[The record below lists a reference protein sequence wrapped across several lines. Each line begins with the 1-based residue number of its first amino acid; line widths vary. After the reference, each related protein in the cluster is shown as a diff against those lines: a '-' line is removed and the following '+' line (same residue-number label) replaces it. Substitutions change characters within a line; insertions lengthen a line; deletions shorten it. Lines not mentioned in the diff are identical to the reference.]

1 MATYFIVKVIH
12 RLDGTVVVKGVL
24 PWNQRRVVFR
34 LERAPTTAILPGKT
48 YSVRRSQESI
58 DFTLTSTSAAQ
69 WHLLVK
75 HHFYLPELYLPR
87 REQVR
92 LLALSTQGISA
103 ALLALE
109 QQDHRA
115 LCMYISEP
123 YASQLA
129 YHFHRQSCL
138 VDAATFMLDSGFCH
152 YQALHICHLHGPEGT
167 RALFETPAKAFP
179 FLGIRHLQDNSSTA
193 GKLATTPSYQLIAR
207 MLAEAKCGATVLNA
221 LDLPASLRSALS
233 YCLDNHLVVRHHE
246 NIQLMGQHLI
256 QSSIRSQL
264 QTLAH
269 AFFPTYSDR
278 EIEYAYIRYS
288 SLYGAFNDS
297 DHGQLVNDAI
307 NSRFSIFTYSG
318 NESAASFCDEFSA
331 ILQILGG
338 AEPSIVHQGLAGQ
351 YGSEAQLVH
360 WESIPDGRGE
370 YRTFIV
376 WDFQWYST
384 VEVSLLLGHFT
395 PRDRVVFLCNQITAV
410 DDSLNSHMVNQLQG
424 YFPNHHIE
432 PPPGAISSPPS
443 DHSSLDR
450 AVAGLKADPT
460 LVAICDS
467 YQLCMVINE
476 LVRKRGNPVALETQW
491 DTYSKGD
498 RLLLKQT
505 LPKRVSCGRLIST
518 DDRGLRVETQ
528 GRHWRIDTETVRESV
543 CTRGAAMTI
552 DDALHAG
559 VRRAMVVAGV
569 ARMSGL
575 ARAVEEYGVD
585 LVGAFAH
592 NLSEAGALVAG
603 VSMQRITPTVE

>member
-1 MATYFIVKVIH
+1 MAAYLIVKVIH
-12 RLDGTVVVKGVL
+12 RLDGTTVVKGIS
-24 PWNQRRVVFR
+24 PRNQRRVVLR
-34 LERAPTTAILPGKT
+34 LKQTPTSAVLPGKT
-48 YSVRRSQESI
+48 YSLRRSQGEV
-58 DFTLTSTSAAQ
+58 DLTLTSTSAAH

-75 HHFYLPELYLPR
+75 HHFYLPDLYLPK

-92 LLALSTQGISA
+92 LLALNAQGISA

-109 QQDHRA
+109 QKNHRT
-115 LCMYISEP
+115 LCLYISEP
-123 YASQLA
+123 YASRLA
-129 YHFHRQSCL
+129 YYFHRQSCL
-138 VDAATFMLDSGFCH
+138 VKAATFLIDSGFCH
-152 YQALHICHLHGPEGT
+152 YQALSICHLHGPEGA
-167 RALFETPAKAFP
+167 RALFETPARAFP
-179 FLGIRHLQDNSSTA
+179 FIGVRHSQDDFSTA
-193 GKLATTPSYQLIAR
+193 GRLASTPSYQLIAR
-207 MLAEAKCGATVLNA
+207 MLTETKRGETVLNS
-221 LDLPASLRSALS
+221 LNLPASLRSALP
-233 YCLDNHLVVRHHE
+233 YCLDKHLVVRDHE
-246 NIQLMGQHLI
+246 NFQLMGHHLI

-264 QTLAH
+264 QTLTH
-269 AFFPTYSDR
+269 AFFPTYSNR
-278 EIEYAYIRYS
+278 EIEYAYVRYS
-288 SLYGAFNDS
+288 SLSGAFNDS
-297 DHGQLVNDAI
+297 DHGQLVDDAI
-307 NSRFSIFTYSG
+307 NSRFSIFTYLC
-318 NESAASFCDEFSA
+318 NESAASFCDEFSS

-338 AEPSIVHQGLAGQ
+338 SEPSIIHQGLAGR

-376 WDFQWYST
+376 WDFQWYSA

-395 PRDRVVFLCNQITAV
+395 PRDRVVFLCNQTTAV
-410 DDSLNSHMVNQLQG
+410 DDSLNSDMVNQLQS

-432 PPPGAISSPPS
+432 PPPGAISILPS

-450 AVAGLKADPT
+450 AVTGLQADPN

-467 YQLCMVINE
+467 YQLCVVINE
-476 LVRKRGNPVALETQW
+476 LVRKRSKPVALETQW

-505 LPKRVSCGRLIST
+505 LPKRVSYARLVST
-518 DDRGLRVETQ
+518 DDRGLRVESQ
-528 GRHWRIDTETVRESV
+528 GRHWRIDTETVRDSV
-543 CTRGAAMTI
+543 CTLGAAMTI

-592 NLSEAGALVAG
+592 DLSEAGSSV
-603 VSMQRITPTVE
+603 VCISMQRITPTVE

>member
-1 MATYFIVKVIH
+1 MATYLIVKVIH

-24 PWNQRRVVFR
+24 PWNQRRVVLR

-48 YSVRRSQESI
+48 YSVRRSQGRK
-58 DFTLTSTSAAQ
+58 DFTPTSTSAAH

-138 VDAATFMLDSGFCH
+138 VDAATFMLESGFCH
-152 YQALHICHLHGPEGT
+152 YQALNICHLHGPEGT

-193 GKLATTPSYQLIAR
+193 SKLASTPSYQLIAK
-207 MLAEAKCGATVLNA
+207 MLTDAKRGATVLNA
-221 LDLPASLRSALS
+221 SDLPASLRSALPD
-233 YCLDNHLVVRHHE
+233 CLDKHLVVGHHD
-246 NIQLMGQHLI
+246 NFQLMGHHLI

-264 QTLAH
+264 QKLTH

-278 EIEYAYIRYS
+278 EIEYAYVRYS
-288 SLYGAFNDS
+288 SLYGALNDS
-297 DHGQLVNDAI
+297 DHGQLVGDAI

-318 NESAASFCDEFSA
+318 NESAASFCDEFSS

-338 AEPSIVHQGLAGQ
+338 SEPGIVHQGLAGR
-351 YGSEAQLVH
+351 YGSEAHLVH
-360 WESIPDGRGE
+360 WESIPAERGE

-376 WDFQWYST
+376 WDFQCYSA

-395 PRDRVVFLCNQITAV
+395 PRDRVVFLCNQKTAV
-410 DDSLNSHMVNQLQG
+410 DGSLNSRIVNQLQG
-424 YFPNHHIE
+424 YFPSHHIE
-432 PPPGAISSPPS
+432 PPLGAVSSLPS
-443 DHSSLDR
+443 GQSSLDQ
-450 AVAGLKADPT
+450 AVAGLQADPN

-467 YQLCMVINE
+467 YQLCEVINE
-476 LVRKRGNPVALETQW
+476 LVRERGKPVALETQW
-491 DTYSKGD
+491 NTYSKGD

-505 LPKRVSCGRLIST
+505 LPKSVSYARLVST

-543 CTRGAAMTI
+543 CTLGAAMTI

-559 VRRAMVVAGV
+559 VRRAMVIAGV
-569 ARMSGL
+569 ARVSGL

-592 NLSEAGALVAG
+592 DLSEAGASVVG